1 LLRNKAAVSAL
12 KDFGPGSSF
21 HRVLPEA
28 ETLQA
33 GDKIR
38 RVVLCSGKVYYD
50 LLADR
55 TARKIDDVA
64 ILRLEQLYP
73 FPEEPLAEELAKYP
87 NAEVVWCQEEPENM
101 GAWYFAD
108 RRIEATLKTIDHK
121 AGRPR
126 YVGRHE
132 MAATATG
139 LLRRHNQE
147 QAALVEQALV

>member
-1 LLRNKAAVSAL
+1 MSSL

-28 ETLQA
+28 ETLQP

-87 NAEVVWCQEEPENM
+87 NAEVVWCQ
-101 GAWYFAD
+101 
-108 RRIEATLKTIDHK
+108 
-121 AGRPR
+121 GRARKIWAPGTSPT
-126 YVGRHE
+126 VGSRPH
-132 MAATATG
+132 
-139 LLRRHNQE
+139 
-147 QAALVEQALV
+147 